1 MNAPTKI
8 ATGVPA
14 VYTAI
19 AAVQGELAKVG
30 IAKNR
35 KNTQGSGYNFRG
47 IDDVYSALSP
57 LLASHGLC
65 VLPRVIDHSVIE
77 RQSKNG
83 GALFYTTVKAEF
95 DFVAVVDGSIH
106 TCATFGEAMDSG
118 DKSTNKAMSAAYKYA
133 AFMAFA
139 IPVEG
144 EPDAD
149 AVTHEVAGNE
159 RSGGPAPR
167 TKLAG
172 PHESKTAL
180 MAAVKALT
188 AKIGKADT
196 LDKIEALKAEPEN
209 KRTIN
214 QALRDWPEL
223 IDGEP
228 GNPDIIGLKAY
239 IVQRREALTAAED
252 GMLGELIRSMKQCET
267 LKSLTAW
274 MATNETLIDALEDA
288 DRRRFETEIE
298 AFESGLTLVAQRN

>member
-1 MNAPTKI
+1 MNAPAKI
-8 ATGVPA
+8 TAASPA
-14 VYTAI
+14 VYAAI

-65 VLPRVIDHSVIE
+65 VLPRVMDHSVIE

-95 DFVAVVDGSIH
+95 DFVAVADGSIH

-149 AVTHEVAGNE
+149 ASTHEVA
-159 RSGGPAPR
+159 RTGPEPR
-167 TKLAG
+167 QKLEG
-172 PHESKTAL
+172 PHTSKTGLKQAIHAIITAVR
-180 MAAVKALT
+180 AAE
-188 AKIGKADT
+188 T
-196 LDKIEALKAEPEN
+196 LEAIDALKEEH

-214 QALRDWPEL
+214 QARRDWPEL
-223 IDGEP
+223 IDGDPKLAE
-228 GNPDIIGLKAY
+228 DTGLAGAFAE
-239 IVQRREALTAAED
+239 RREQLTAGDA
-252 GMLGELIRSMKQCET
+252 GMLGELLTSMRQCET
-267 LKSLTAW
+267 IKAFTGW
-274 MATNETLIDALEDA
+274 MASNEAVIDALDDT
-288 DRRRFETEIE
+288 DRRRLERERDQ
-298 AFESGLTLVAQRN
+298 FESGLTLVAQRN